1 MRDRRDFLI
10 LGLAGA
16 LLFCLGLLVGHGPGV
31 LPEASAQDPGLS
43 APPGNPN
50 GGGNNGGVTIDPT
63 VDIRP
68 GFEGRSVAP
77 TASDSNS
84 NNRFV
89 AITTPVGSG
98 ESVLFVLDAKHE
110 QLLTYRFVRGK
121 GLEFLAARKIDYD
134 LRITEWNDQSRF
146 TRDEMKIEFE
156 RQAARAV
163 ADAIKNKSNG

>member
-1 MRDRRDFLI
+1 MRDRRDILI

-16 LLFCLGLLVGHGPGV
+16 LLFCLGLLIGHGGGV
-31 LPEASAQDPGLS
+31 LPPAAAQDAGLTG
-43 APPGNPN
+43 PQGN
-50 GGGNNGGVTIDPT
+50 GNQDGSTGITINPK

-68 GFEGRSVAP
+68 GFEGRTVAP

-98 ESVLFVLDAKHE
+98 ESVLFVLDSESE

-146 TRDEMKIEFE
+146 TRDEMKNMFE
-156 RQAARAV
+156 RQAARAA
-163 ADAIKNKSNG
+163 ADALKNKSNG

>member
-1 MRDRRDFLI
+1 MRDRRDYVI

-16 LLFCLGLLVGHGPGV
+16 LLFCLGLLVGHGTGV

-50 GGGNNGGVTIDPT
+50 QDGRGGVQVDPT

-68 GFEGRSVAP
+68 GFEGRTMAP

-98 ESVLFVLDAKHE
+98 ESVLFVLDAKNE
-110 QLLTYRFVRGK
+110 QLLTYRFARGK